1 MDTLDLVA
9 VIVGSVLLLGGLGAV
24 VVRELWSHP
33 ERRLVGRARD
43 AVEVLL
49 PMLGAVLLVAAVWIS
64 AG

>member
-9 VIVGSVLLLGGLGAV
+9 VIAGSVLLLGGLGAV
-24 VVRELWSHP
+24 VARELWSHP

-43 AVEVLL
+43 TVEVLL
-49 PMLGAVLLVAAVWIS
+49 PLLGAIVLVAAVWIS